1 LGIYVLLTI
10 EKGSSGGKVMAGC
23 GTLAKNG

>member
-1 LGIYVLLTI
+1 LGIYVFLTT
-10 EKGSSGGKVMAGC
+10 ETGSSGGKVMAGC